1 MHLRVRSLWDGSA
14 LDHAAAEVELVVGN
28 ELVKIA
34 VLSPLRGDPAPGLGA
49 GPCPCLWE
57 YEVVEVFLLGDD
69 ERYLEVELG
78 PHGHY
83 LVLSL
88 HGRRRIVAE
97 HVIDY
102 AVVLDGARWRG
113 RASFPRALVPAPLRA
128 VNAHAIF
135 GPKGA
140 RVHASCVP
148 VPGPAPDFHR
158 LDRFAGFDPDG
169 VVG

>member
-1 MHLRVRSLWDGSA
+1 MRLHVRSRWDGSA

-28 ELVKIA
+28 ELVTIA
-34 VLSPLRGDPAPGLGA
+34 VLAPLRGDPAPEVGA
-49 GPCPCLWE
+49 GPCPRLWE
-57 YEVVEVFLLGDD
+57 YEVVEIFLLGDD

-83 LVLSL
+83 LALSL
-88 HGRRRIVAE
+88 RGRRQIVAE
-97 HVIDY
+97 HTIEYVT
-102 AVVLDGARWRG
+102 LREGARWRG
-113 RASFPRALVPAPLRA
+113 QASFSRELAPAPLRA

-148 VPGPAPDFHR
+148 GPGPAPDFHR
-158 LDRFAGFDPDG
+158 LECFASFAPDG
-169 VVG
+169 VAG